1 MTNGSI
7 DCGHCVGATPKTS
20 YVTWDKP
27 LLTSATEWLLA
38 GESGVSADLSETLL
52 LLPTRQAGRRLRETL
67 ATEMAKRGGGLFPPQ
82 TATPAIVLVDEESAE
97 TVADTVA
104 CLWHWVNVLQG
115 ESLGRFPALFPQLPS
130 SVDYNWRRLMARSLH

>member
-7 DCGHCVGATPKTS
+7 DCGHCVAATPKTS

-38 GESGVSADLSETLL
+38 GESGATANLSDTLL
-52 LLPTRQAGRRLRETL
+52 LLPTRQAGRRLREAL

-82 TATPAIVLVDEESAE
+82 TATPAVLLVDEESAKP
-97 TVADTVA
+97 VADTVA

-115 ESLGRFPALFPQLPS
+115 ESLGQIGRAH
-130 SVDYNWRRLMARSLH
+130 V